1 MSNGKKPVYN
11 IADNKVKKLQA
22 HIEAEA
28 MAHGRVVPQATDL
41 EKAVIGAVMLDKS
54 ATTTVMEI
62 LRVESF
68 YKPGHQIIY
77 EAVTDLYHAQ
87 EPVDLMTV
95 VEKLKKKNQL
105 EDAGGVGYLIHLTN
119 MVASSAN
126 VEYHAR
132 IVAQKFIQRE
142 LISVSTQTV
151 NDAFEDTKDVFEML
165 DGAEQGLYDITEKNM
180 RKGYQKIS
188 ELAGKVLKRIETI
201 SESTDDLTG
210 TPTGFTKLD
219 ALTNGWQPS
228 DLIILAARP
237 GMGKTAFSLA
247 IAKNAA
253 LNYTKSVAFFTLEM
267 SSLQLVQRLIS
278 MEAGIDNTKLR
289 NAKLDDTDWIK
300 LHQALERLGEAK
312 IFIDETPALNI
323 FELRAKCRRLKTNH
337 DISLIVIDYLQLMS
351 GPGNQKGGN
360 REQEISAIS
369 RSLKGLAKELHVPV
383 IALSQLSRQVEMR
396 ANKRP
401 ILSDLRES
409 GAIEQDADIVT
420 FLYRPGYY
428 EGDENE
434 DMAMVPGQT
443 EVIVAKHRNGATDTV
458 NIRFVNEYAR
468 FEDME
473 EDGFIDP
480 NDPLSPN
487 SNYITRSSRINEEG
501 LEW

>member
-1 MSNGKKPVYN
+1 MSGGKNPVFN
-11 IADNKVKKLQA
+11 LTDAKLKKMQAD
-22 HIEAEA
+22 IESEA
-28 MAHGRVVPQATDL
+28 RAHGRVIPQAIEL
-41 EKAVIGAVMLDKS
+41 EQAVLGATMLDKT
-54 ATTTVMEI
+54 ATSTVMEI

-68 YKPGHQIIY
+68 YKHGHQVIF
-77 EAVTDLYHAQ
+77 EAIVDLYQAQ

-95 VEKLKKKNQL
+95 VEKLKKKNQI
-105 EDAGGVGYLIHLTN
+105 EEAGGVSYLIHLTN

-142 LISVSTQTV
+142 LIAVSTRTV

-165 DGAEQGLYDITEKNM
+165 DGAEQGLYEITEKNM

-201 SESTDDLTG
+201 SESSDDLTG
-210 TPTGFTKLD
+210 TPSGFTRLD

-253 LNYTKSVAFFTLEM
+253 LMFDKAVAFFTLEM

-278 MEAGIDNTKLR
+278 MEAELDNTKLR

-323 FELRAKCRRLKTNH
+323 FELRAKARRLKTNH
-337 DISLIVIDYLQLMS
+337 DIGLIVIDYLQLMS
-351 GPGNQKGGN
+351 GGGSNKGGN
-360 REQEISAIS
+360 REQEISTIS
-369 RSLKGLAKELHVPV
+369 RSLKGLAKELNVPV

-401 ILSDLRES
+401 VLSDLRES

-428 EGDENE
+428 DGDDEN
-434 DMAMVPGQT
+434 DLAMTPGLT
-443 EVIVAKHRNGATDTV
+443 EVIVAKHRNGATDTI
-458 NIRFVNEYAR
+458 NIRFKNEYAK

-473 EDGFIDP
+473 DDFIDP
-480 NDPLSPN
+480 FGAPSPTDHF
-487 SNYITRSSRINEEG
+487 ITKPSRINEDDIEF
-501 LEW
+501 